1 MEEEV
6 SGREFHRINQTLLMY
21 ANCKS
26 IKSSRIALTKPNSHF
41 IYLFFFLFFSRYSI
55 FSLSLT
61 SFFIKKKI
69 ILLTSL
75 KTQIQIVQ
83 NTVLG

>member
-6 SGREFHRINQTLLMY
+6 SGRELHRINQILPMY
-21 ANCKS
+21 VNCKS
-26 IKSSRIALTKPNSHF
+26 IKSSQITLTKPNSHF
-41 IYLFFFLFFSRYSI
+41 IYLFFFFVFFKI
-55 FSLSLT
+55 FYFLSLT

-75 KTQIQIVQ
+75 KT
-83 NTVLG
+83 